1 MLGCTKYK
9 CKEVTVFFYTLA
21 SSSFTE
27 REKYNLLSRLLLTEI
42 VRKKIK

>member
-9 CKEVTVFFYTLA
+9 CKEVTVFFYILA

-27 REKYNLLSRLLLTEI
+27 REKYNLLSGRTLTEI
-42 VRKKIK
+42 VKK